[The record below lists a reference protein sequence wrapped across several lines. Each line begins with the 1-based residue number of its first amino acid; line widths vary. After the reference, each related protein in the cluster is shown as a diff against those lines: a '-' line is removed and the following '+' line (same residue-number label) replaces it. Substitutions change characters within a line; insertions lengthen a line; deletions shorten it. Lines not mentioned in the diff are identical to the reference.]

1 MTREKTIEKALA
13 FFDDGGYVEELSRR
27 VAVRTESQKPEQRP
41 ELYRYLEEEITP
53 AFQAMGHDCQVFDNP
68 VDGKGPVLLATR
80 IEDENLPTV
89 LGYGHGDVI
98 RGLEDQWYEGLSPWE
113 TVRDGDRLYGRGT
126 ADNKGQHTINMNAMR
141 IAMET
146 RGALG
151 FNSKFMVET
160 GEENGSPGLHELVS
174 QHLDVFSADVF
185 IASDGPR
192 VSPDMP
198 TIFLGA
204 RGVKNFDL
212 VCELREGGHHS
223 GNWGGLLAN
232 PGIILSHALASIVS
246 ETGRIKV
253 KEWLPGPLPN
263 SVKAA
268 LRGLTVD
275 GGEKAPEID
284 ERWGEPDL
292 SAAEQVY
299 GWNSFEVLAFKVG
312 NPDRPVNA
320 VPPRACAHCQLRFIA
335 DTDRDA
341 IIPALRKHLD
351 ENGFDM
357 VEVQPPPDMNA
368 GDFGSTRT
376 DPENPWAVWASNSLE
391 RTIGSPP
398 AVIPQL
404 GGSICNDVFTDLL
417 DLPTIWVPHSYAS
430 CSQHAPNEHILL
442 SEARSAIELM
452 AGLYWD
458 LGEGDIPAQ
467 AV

>member
-1 MTREKTIEKALA
+1 MTRKKTIEKAPA

-27 VAVRTESQKPEQRP
+27 VAIRTESQKPEQRP
-41 ELYRYLEEEITP
+41 ELYRYLEDEITP
-53 AFQAMGHDCQVFDNP
+53 TFQAMGHDCQVFDNP
-68 VDGKGPVLLATR
+68 VDGKGLVLLATR
-80 IEDENLPTV
+80 IEDENLSTV

-98 RGLEDQWYEGLSPWE
+98 RGLEDDWYEGLSPWE
-113 TVRDGDRLYGRGT
+113 TVQDGDRLYGRGT
-126 ADNKGQHTINMNAMR
+126 ADNKGQHTINMNATR

-160 GEENGSPGLHELVS
+160 GEENGLPGLHELVP
-174 QHLDVFSADVF
+174 QHLDAFSADVF
-185 IASDGPR
+185 IASDSTR

-198 TIFLGA
+198 TIFLSA

-223 GNWGGLLAN
+223 GNWGGLLAKS
-232 PGIILSHALASIVS
+232 GIILSHALAFIVS
-246 ETGRIKV
+246 ETGRIKF

-263 SVKAA
+263 LVKAA

-275 GGEKAPEID
+275 GGENAPEID
-284 ERWGEPDL
+284 EGWGEPDL
-292 SAAEQVY
+292 SAAEQVH

-312 NPDRPVNA
+312 NPDRPVDA
-320 VPPRACAHCQLRFIA
+320 VPPRAWAHCQLRFIA
-335 DTDRDA
+335 DTDREA

-357 VEVQPPPDMNA
+357 VEVQPPPDINA

-376 DPENPWAVWASNSLE
+376 DPENPWAVWASNSLK
-391 RTIGSPP
+391 RTIGNPP

-430 CSQHAPNEHILL
+430 CSQHVPNEHILL

-458 LGEGDIPAQ
+458 LGEGDTPAQ

>member
-1 MTREKTIEKALA
+1 MTRETAIEKALE
-13 FFDDGGYVEELSRR
+13 FFDDGDYVAELSRR
-27 VAVRTESQKPEQRP
+27 VAFRTESQKPEQRP

-53 AFQAMGHDCQVFDNP
+53 AFEAMGHDCRIFENP
-68 VDGKGPVLLATR
+68 VDGKGPVLLASR
-80 IEDENLPTV
+80 IEDDDLPTV

-98 RGLEDQWYEGLSPWE
+98 RGLEDRWREGLSPWE
-113 TVRDGDRLYGRGT
+113 TVQDGDRLYGRGT

-141 IAMET
+141 IAMEA
-146 RGALG
+146 RGKLG

-160 GEENGSPGLHELVS
+160 GEENGSPGLHALVAVNK
-174 QHLDVFSADVF
+174 DAFAADVF

-192 VSPDMP
+192 VSPDTP

-246 ETGRIKV
+246 ETGRIRV

-275 GGEKAPEID
+275 GGENAPAID
-284 ERWGEPDL
+284 EGWGEPDL
-292 SAAEQVY
+292 SPAEQVY

-312 NPDRPVNA
+312 NPDNPVNA
-320 VPPRACAHCQLRFIA
+320 VPPRAWAHCQLRFIA

-351 ENGFDM
+351 AHGFDM
-357 VEVQPPPDMNA
+357 VDVLPPPDMNA
-368 GDFGSTRT
+368 GDFASTRT
-376 DPENPWAVWASNSLE
+376 DPDNPWAAWAAASLQK
-391 RTIGSPP
+391 TSGTAP

-404 GGSICNDVFTDLL
+404 GGSICNDVFTDILG
-417 DLPTIWVPHSYAS
+417 LPTIWVPHSYAS

-458 LGEGDIPAQ
+458 LGEGNTPNA
-467 AV
+467 A

>member
-1 MTREKTIEKALA
+1 MTRDTTIEKALA
-13 FFDDGGYVEELSRR
+13 FFDDGHYVEELSRR
-27 VAVRTESQKPEQRP
+27 VAIRTESQKPEQRS
-41 ELYRYLEEEITP
+41 ELYRYLEEEIRP
-53 AFQAMGHDCQVFDNP
+53 AFEAMGHECRVFDNP
-68 VDGKGPVLLATR
+68 VEGKGPVLLATR
-80 IEDENLPTV
+80 IEDSNLPTV

-98 RGLEDQWYEGLSPWE
+98 RGLEDQWQDGLSPWD
-113 TVRDGDRLYGRGT
+113 TVQDGDRLYGRGT

-146 RGALG
+146 RGRLG

-160 GEENGSPGLHELVS
+160 GEENGSPGLHELIS
-174 QHLDVFSADVF
+174 DNIDAFAADVF

-212 VCELREGGHHS
+212 VCDLREGGHHS

-246 ETGRIKV
+246 ETGRIQI

-268 LRGLTVD
+268 LRGLVVD
-275 GGEKAPEID
+275 GGENAPEID
-284 ERWGEPDL
+284 EGWGEPDL

-320 VPPRACAHCQLRFIA
+320 VPPRAWAHCQLRFIA

-341 IIPALRKHLD
+341 ILPALRTHLD
-351 ENGFDM
+351 AHGFDM
-357 VEVQPPPDMNA
+357 VDIQPPPDMNA
-368 GDFGSTRT
+368 GDFASTRT
-376 DPENPWAVWASNSLE
+376 EPDNPWAAWATASLKK
-391 RTIGSPP
+391 TTGADP

-404 GGSICNDVFTDLL
+404 GGSICNDLFTDLL
-417 DLPTIWVPHSYAS
+417 GLPTIWVPHSYAS

-458 LGEGDIPAQ
+458 LGEGNTPALT
-467 AV
+467 A